1 MWEQGLWRV
10 TLSLAAPSPC
20 IPACFAR
27 VRTRVQTCS
36 GLGEWLAVCDPPGL
50 PGTPHSPCS
59 HSLDAQED
67 QAVGCSLL
75 GTEGWFSRL
84 ISGPAARA
92 AGIRKPW
99 MRRKEESEGL
109 RDEEERSLNTSRLF
123 PGTASPGACSSVL
136 FYPCAGDSLQPRCT
150 LGWVC

>member
-1 MWEQGLWRV
+1 MWEQSLWRV
-10 TLSLAAPSPC
+10 TLSLAAPCPC
-20 IPACFAR
+20 IPVCIAR

-50 PGTPHSPCS
+50 PGDPSFPLQPFLRRAGGPGCRMSP
-59 HSLDAQED
+59 
-67 QAVGCSLL
+67 L
-75 GTEGWFSRL
+75 GTEGRFSRL
-84 ISGPAARA
+84 ISGLAAHA
-92 AGIRKPW
+92 AGIRKSW